1 MALKMT
7 AACDECHTKLAPT
20 SSKASICSYEM
31 TYCEECTEAHGGRCP
46 NCDGELVAR
55 PRRTK
60 VVT

>member
-31 TYCEECTEAHGGRCP
+31 TYCEECTERMAGAAPIATG
-46 NCDGELVAR
+46 NWFAR